1 MSFMKANMGEVS
13 IMSIAQT
20 MSIYKQVDGKITLCI
35 QPIDECNYGVYANA
49 VLIAIHADR
58 AAANA
63 HFQRLSN
70 QQIKD

>member
-13 IMSIAQT
+13 ILSIAQS

-35 QPIDECNYGVYANA
+35 HRIDECNYGVYANA
-49 VLIAIHADR
+49 VLIAVHAER

-63 HFQRLSN
+63 HCQRLRN
-70 QQIKD
+70 QQVKD